1 MEKPIEG
8 SKAALETTKAFIL
21 TQLAT
26 TFSDDVEFLRK
37 VNKLTFGLQSQQ

>member
-1 MEKPIEG
+1 MAQSAEG
-8 SKAALETTKAFIL
+8 SKVVLEERKAFIL

>member
-1 MEKPIEG
+1 MEKTPVREDE
-8 SKAALETTKAFIL
+8 LKAFIQ

-37 VNKLTFGLQSQQ
+37 VNKLTFGLISNQ